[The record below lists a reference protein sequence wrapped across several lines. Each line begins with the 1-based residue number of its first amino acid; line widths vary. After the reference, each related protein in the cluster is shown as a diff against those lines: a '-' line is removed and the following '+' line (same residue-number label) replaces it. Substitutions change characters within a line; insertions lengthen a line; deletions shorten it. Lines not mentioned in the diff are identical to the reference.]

1 MAQRKLPLPSRRA
14 VIDIGTNSVKL
25 LVAEV
30 RDQSLT
36 ALWEGSRQ
44 TRLGR
49 GFYAKKLLQKA
60 AINETARAVADFTQE
75 CKRWAVYP
83 PLVIATSAVREARNR
98 PLLIR
103 AIKERTALQTQVI
116 SGVQEAAWVFQGLT
130 SHPAYRARAILVAD
144 VGGGSTEFV
153 LGKDSVRR
161 LALSCPIGSVGL
173 LEHFPLSDPPTPEEF
188 RRCREHIAQLL
199 KGEVVPA
206 FADACR
212 SLTPLLIASGG
223 SGSILAMNR
232 LNLKTFNRE
241 RIESVILTRRWLSR
255 RLRTLW
261 ALPLKSRAQLPGIPP
276 NRADVILMGAAIYD
290 GITKALGFDSFR
302 VTTRGLRWAALLS
315 RDLT

>member
-1 MAQRKLPLPSRRA
+1 MALRKLPLPSRRA

-30 RDQSLT
+30 RTQSLT

-60 AINETARAVADFTQE
+60 AIDETARAVADFTQE
-75 CKRWAVYP
+75 CKRWSVYP

-116 SGVQEAAWVFQGLT
+116 SGGQEADWVFQGLT
-130 SHPAYRARAILVAD
+130 SHPAYRAQAILVVD

-161 LALSCPIGSVGL
+161 LALSCPIGSVRL
-173 LEHFPLSDPPTPEEF
+173 LEHFHLSDPPTPEQF
-188 RRCREHIAQLL
+188 RSCREHIAQVL
-199 KGEVVPA
+199 KRDVVPA
-206 FADACR
+206 FAEACQAL
-212 SLTPLLIASGG
+212 SPQLIASGG

-232 LNLKTFNRE
+232 LGLETFDRE
-241 RIESVILTRRWLSR
+241 RIESVILTRRWLAR
-255 RLRTLW
+255 RVRTLW
-261 ALPLKSRAQLPGIPP
+261 QLPIRVRAQLPGIPP

-290 GITKALGFDSFR
+290 GICKALGFDSVR

-315 RDLT
+315 GDST